1 MDTPRNFRSAFNGFN
16 REDVV
21 RYIEFVNAQH
31 TAQVNELNAELEF
44 LRGKLAAPAE
54 LDPAIVKRLED
65 YAEQV
70 SILEARCDTLEQE
83 RDAAIAEKE
92 AAAPVQAECK
102 DTELEDKCR
111 ELEAR
116 CEALTQERDAAIAEK
131 ETAAA
136 IQAGAEL
143 EAYRRA
149 ERTERVARERAEQV
163 YHRVNGVLSDATVKV
178 DEATSQIGGMSEEFL
193 ARLDA
198 LRAAVD
204 SSRQALNDAARTMYA
219 LRPETEE

>member
-21 RYIEFVNAQH
+21 RYIEYVNAQH
-31 TAQVNELNAELEF
+31 AAQINEMNAELEF
-44 LRGKLAAPAE
+44 LRSKLAAPAE
-54 LDPAIVKRLED
+54 LDFAIVKRLDD

-92 AAAPVQAECK
+92 AAAQSECK
-102 DTELEDKCR
+102 DTELEEKCR

-131 ETAAA
+131 ETVAA

-178 DEATSQIGGMSEEFL
+178 DQATSQIGDMSEEFL

-204 SSRQALNDAARTMYA
+204 SSRQALNDAAQTMYA

>member
-21 RYIEFVNAQH
+21 RYIEYVNAQH
-31 TAQVNELNAELEF
+31 AAQINEMNAELEF
-44 LRGKLAAPAE
+44 LRSKLAAPAE
-54 LDPAIVKRLED
+54 LDFAIVKRLDD

-92 AAAPVQAECK
+92 AAAQAECK
-102 DTELEDKCR
+102 DTELEEKCR

-116 CEALTQERDAAIAEK
+116 CEALQQERDAAIAEK
-131 ETAAA
+131 ETAVA

-178 DEATSQIGGMSEEFL
+178 DQATSQIGDMSEEFL

-204 SSRQALNDAARTMYA
+204 SSRQALNDAAQTMYA

>member
-21 RYIEFVNAQH
+21 RYIEYVNAQH
-31 TAQVNELNAELEF
+31 AAQINEMNAELEF
-44 LRGKLAAPAE
+44 LRSKLAAPAE
-54 LDPAIVKRLED
+54 LDFAIVKRLDD

-92 AAAPVQAECK
+92 AAAQAECK
-102 DTELEDKCR
+102 DTELEEKCR

-131 ETAAA
+131 ETAVA

-163 YHRVNGVLSDATVKV
+163 YHRVNGVLSDATAKV
-178 DEATSQIGGMSEEFL
+178 DQATSQIGDMSEEFL

-198 LRAAVD
+198 LRAAVE
-204 SSRQALNDAARTMYA
+204 SSRQALNDAAQTMYA

>member
-21 RYIEFVNAQH
+21 RYIEYVNAQH
-31 TAQVNELNAELEF
+31 AAQIKEMNAELEF
-44 LRGKLAAPAE
+44 LRSKLAAPAE
-54 LDPAIVKRLED
+54 LDFAIVKRLDD

-92 AAAPVQAECK
+92 AAAQAECK
-102 DTELEDKCR
+102 DTELEKKCR

-116 CEALTQERDAAIAEK
+116 CEALQQERDAAIAEK
-131 ETAAA
+131 ETAVA

-178 DEATSQIGGMSEEFL
+178 DQATSQIGDMSEEFL

-204 SSRQALNDAARTMYA
+204 SSRQALNDAAQTMYA

>member
-1 MDTPRNFRSAFNGFN
+1 MEAFKEKPSIH
-16 REDVV
+16 EDEPV
-21 RYIEFVNAQH
+21 
-31 TAQVNELNAELEF
+31 
-44 LRGKLAAPAE
+44 
-54 LDPAIVKRLED
+54 LDEEYD
-65 YAEQV
+65 E
-70 SILEARCDTLEQE
+70 
-83 RDAAIAEKE
+83 AIAEKE
-92 AAAPVQAECK
+92 AAAQAECK
-102 DTELEDKCR
+102 DTELEEKCS

-116 CEALTQERDAAIAEK
+116 CEALTQERDAFIAEK

-149 ERTERVARERAEQV
+149 ERTERVARERAEQI

-204 SSRQALNDAARTMYA
+204 SSRQALNDAAQTMYA

>member
-21 RYIEFVNAQH
+21 RYIEYVNAQH
-31 TAQVNELNAELEF
+31 AAQINEMNAELEF
-44 LRGKLAAPAE
+44 LRSKLAAPAE
-54 LDPAIVKRLED
+54 LDFAIVKRLDD

-92 AAAPVQAECK
+92 AAAQAECK
-102 DTELEDKCR
+102 DTELEEKCS

-131 ETAAA
+131 ETAVA

-178 DEATSQIGGMSEEFL
+178 DQATSQIGDMSEEFL

-204 SSRQALNDAARTMYA
+204 SSRQALNDAAQTMYA

>member
-21 RYIEFVNAQH
+21 RYIEYVNAQH
-31 TAQVNELNAELEF
+31 AAQINEMNAELEF
-44 LRGKLAAPAE
+44 LRSKLAAPAE
-54 LDPAIVKRLED
+54 LDFAIVKRLDD

-92 AAAPVQAECK
+92 AAAQAECK
-102 DTELEDKCR
+102 DTELEEKCR

-131 ETAAA
+131 ETAVA

-178 DEATSQIGGMSEEFL
+178 DQATSQIGDMSEEFL

-198 LRAAVD
+198 LRAAVE
-204 SSRQALNDAARTMYA
+204 SSRQALNDAAQTMYA

>member
-92 AAAPVQAECK
+92 AAAPAQAEDK
-102 DTELEDKCR
+102 DTELEEKCR

-131 ETAAA
+131 ESAAS

>member
-21 RYIEFVNAQH
+21 RYIEYVNAQH
-31 TAQVNELNAELEF
+31 TAQVNELNSELEF

-54 LDPAIVKRLED
+54 LDPAIAKRLED

-70 SILEARCDTLEQE
+70 KILEARCDTLKQE

-92 AAAPVQAECK
+92 AAAPAQAECK
-102 DTELEDKCR
+102 DTELEEKCR

-116 CEALTQERDAAIAEK
+116 CEALTQERDAFIAEK

-149 ERTERVARERAEQV
+149 ERTERVARERAEQI

-178 DEATSQIGGMSEEFL
+178 DEATSQIGGMSE
-193 ARLDA
+193 
-198 LRAAVD
+198 
-204 SSRQALNDAARTMYA
+204 
-219 LRPETEE
+219 

>member
-1 MDTPRNFRSAFNGFN
+1 MMDRTLAGESIYPDGTP
-16 REDVV
+16 
-21 RYIEFVNAQH
+21 I
-31 TAQVNELNAELEF
+31 L
-44 LRGKLAAPAE
+44 KLG
-54 LDPAIVKRLED
+54 DAI
-65 YAEQV
+65 
-70 SILEARCDTLEQE
+70 SE
-83 RDAAIAEKE
+83 RFSE
-92 AAAPVQAECK
+92 
-102 DTELEDKCR
+102 R
-111 ELEAR
+111 ELEVLRLVVAG
-116 CEALTQERDAAIAEK
+116 ETDAAIAEK

-198 LRAAVD
+198 LRAAVN

>member
-21 RYIEFVNAQH
+21 RYIEYVNAQH
-31 TAQVNELNAELEF
+31 AAQINEMNAELEF
-44 LRGKLAAPAE
+44 LRSKLAAPAE
-54 LDPAIVKRLED
+54 LDFAIVKRLDD

-92 AAAPVQAECK
+92 AAAQAECK
-102 DTELEDKCR
+102 DTELEEKCR

-131 ETAAA
+131 ETAVA

-178 DEATSQIGGMSEEFL
+178 DQATSQIGDMSEEFL

-204 SSRQALNDAARTMYA
+204 SSRQALNDAAQTMYA

>member
-21 RYIEFVNAQH
+21 RYIEYVNAQH
-31 TAQVNELNAELEF
+31 AAQINEMNAELEF
-44 LRGKLAAPAE
+44 LRSKLAAPAE
-54 LDPAIVKRLED
+54 LDFAIVKRLDD

-92 AAAPVQAECK
+92 AAAQAECK
-102 DTELEDKCR
+102 DTELEEKCR

-116 CEALTQERDAAIAEK
+116 CEALQQERDAAIAEK
-131 ETAAA
+131 ETAVA

-163 YHRVNGVLSDATVKV
+163 YHQVNGVLSDATVKV
-178 DEATSQIGGMSEEFL
+178 DQATSQIGDMSEEFL

-204 SSRQALNDAARTMYA
+204 SSRQALNDAAQTMYA

>member
-21 RYIEFVNAQH
+21 RYIEYVNAQH
-31 TAQVNELNAELEF
+31 AAQINEMNAELEF
-44 LRGKLAAPAE
+44 LRSKLAAPAE
-54 LDPAIVKRLED
+54 LDFAIVKRLDD

-92 AAAPVQAECK
+92 AAAQAECK
-102 DTELEDKCR
+102 DTELEEKCR

-116 CEALTQERDAAIAEK
+116 CEALQQERDAAIAEK
-131 ETAAA
+131 ETAVA

-163 YHRVNGVLSDATVKV
+163 YHQVNGVLSDATVKV
-178 DEATSQIGGMSEEFL
+178 DQATSQIGDMSEEFL

-204 SSRQALNDAARTMYA
+204 SSRQALNDAAQTMYT

>member
-21 RYIEFVNAQH
+21 RYIEYVNAQH
-31 TAQVNELNAELEF
+31 AAQINEMNAELEF
-44 LRGKLAAPAE
+44 LRSKLAAPAE
-54 LDPAIVKRLED
+54 LDFAIVKRLDD

-92 AAAPVQAECK
+92 AAAQAECK
-102 DTELEDKCR
+102 DTELEEKCR

-116 CEALTQERDAAIAEK
+116 CEALIQERDAAIAEK
-131 ETAAA
+131 ETAVA

-178 DEATSQIGGMSEEFL
+178 DQATSQIGDMSEEFL

-204 SSRQALNDAARTMYA
+204 SSRQALNDAAQTMYA